1 MKVFDNLEAYAA
13 EVGNEIGV
21 NEWMVI
27 DQDRINKFAEATGDH
42 QWIHIDGERCTAR
55 AGIPTIANG
64 LTLSLLASQDLQIS
78 AVKSVTRHQLWS
90 NKVRFTNMVPV
101 DRASASAR

>member
-21 NEWMVI
+21 SEWMVI

-42 QWIHIDGERCTAR
+42 QWII
-55 AGIPTIANG
+55 
-64 LTLSLLASQDLQIS
+64 LT
-78 AVKSVTRHQLWS
+78 
-90 NKVRFTNMVPV
+90 
-101 DRASASAR
+101 ASAHSANWACPPLPMVF